1 MAIITTSDIESRWRP
16 LTSAEALIA
25 PTLIDDVEAWAML
38 AVPTLE
44 AALVSPSAAF
54 AQNVKR
60 ILATAII
67 RVLKNPQA
75 YRSESDGDY
84 SYSFDR
90 VVSSGELNL
99 SAADLRMLGGG
110 RRRFYSATVSDPA
123 LDLIGRPSWPES
135 WSEVQS

>member
-1 MAIITTSDIESRWRP
+1 VAIITISDLEARWRS
-16 LTSAEALIA
+16 LTSAEEAIA
-25 PTLIDDVEAWAML
+25 PTLIEDVEAWAML

-44 AALVSPSAAF
+44 AALVDPSAAF
-54 AQNVKR
+54 LQNVKR
-60 ILATAII
+60 IFATAVI

-99 SAADLRMLGGG
+99 SQADLRMLGGG
-110 RRRFYSATVSDPA
+110 RRRFYSATIGDDA
-123 LDLIGRPSWPES
+123 LDLIGRPSYPEA
-135 WSEVQS
+135 WSEVES